1 MYMKNIHVIYA
12 VVFIGSIL
20 LSPLSANSDQKKNTS
35 KPNGYITL
43 NTKDNRPFN
52 VYVTG
57 PTDSRRGIL
66 LIHEWWGLNEVV
78 RGWADEFAAAGY
90 RAMAIDLYNGEV
102 ATDPKVARKL
112 MSSVNQTA
120 ANKKYAAALKDLKAP
135 GRKLATIGWSFGGSQ
150 ALRATLSAPEL
161 VSATVS
167 YYPFGDMVADKQ
179 ELAPMKGPV
188 LIQVGTEDFA
198 FTPDKVKKYRLAVS
212 DAGKTLIIQT
222 YKAKHAF
229 NKPSGKNYNKYAH
242 EMATKSTYEFLETYL
257 K

>member
-1 MYMKNIHVIYA
+1 MRNMHIVYA
-12 VVFIGSIL
+12 AIFICSIL
-20 LSPLSANSDQKKNTS
+20 FSPLSAYSDQKKNTG

-43 NTKDNRPFN
+43 KTKDNRPFN
-52 VYVTG
+52 VYMAG
-57 PTDSRRGIL
+57 PTDARRGIL

-90 RAMAIDLYNGEV
+90 RAMAIDLYNGKV

-112 MSSVNQTA
+112 MSSVNQA
-120 ANKKYAAALKDLKAP
+120 EANKKYSAALNALKAP

-150 ALRATLSAPEL
+150 ALQATLSKPEL

-167 YYPFGDMVADKQ
+167 YYPFGAMVSDK
-179 ELAPMKGPV
+179 EKLAPMKGPI
-188 LIQVGTEDFA
+188 LIQVGSEDFA
-198 FTPDKVKKYRLAVS
+198 FTPDKARKYSTAIRN
-212 DAGKTLIIQT
+212 AGKTLTMHT

-229 NKPSGKNYNKYAH
+229 NKPSGKNYSKQAH
-242 EMATKSTYEFLETYL
+242 EMATKSTYEFLEANL

>member
-1 MYMKNIHVIYA
+1 MRNMHVVYA
-12 VVFIGSIL
+12 AIFICSIL
-20 LSPLSANSDQKKNTS
+20 FSPLSAYSDQKKYTG

-43 NTKDNRPFN
+43 KTKDNRPFN

-57 PTDSRRGIL
+57 PTDSRQGIL

-78 RGWADEFAAAGY
+78 RDWADEFAAAGY

-112 MSSVNQTA
+112 MSSVNQTE

-150 ALRATLSAPEL
+150 ALQATLSKPKL

-167 YYPFGDMVADKQ
+167 YYPFGDMVSDKKK
-179 ELAPMKGPV
+179 LTPLKGPI

-198 FTPDKVKKYRLAVS
+198 FTPEKAQKYKAAIHN
-212 DAGKTLIIQT
+212 AGKTLIMHS

-242 EMATKSTYEFLETYL
+242 EMATKSTFEFLDTYL